1 MSGGLLLQAVVSGLL
16 LGGVYGLVACGL
28 SLVFG
33 VLRIINF
40 AHGAVMMLAMS
51 TMSGISPSPIA

>member
-1 MSGGLLLQAVVSGLL
+1 MTADLLLQGVVSGLL

-28 SLVFG
+28 SLIFG

-40 AHGAVMMLAMS
+40 AHA
-51 TMSGISPSPIA
+51 